1 MRAVRFASLLRIG
14 LVSLLLVASGPAA
27 SADDVPAEAVLAVL
41 PFLDSPE
48 PNRIIVDLAPEGS
61 AKPLRLM
68 LDTGASDSVLTP
80 LVARALGVSIRPHK
94 QDPYRRPT
102 RLGRDLLFYVDSSTS
117 DTGSKTG
124 WEYGLLGG
132 NFLAEYVVEIDFSAR
147 RVRLLDP
154 RRFSVPASISA
165 EDEAVLPLR
174 VVGQRPGVEVA
185 INGVKALLLL
195 DTGAPMSAV
204 VSGKL
209 AERASLASSPAPGWT
224 GGTALGPMAVELGE
238 AKSLRLGPFEFADV
252 LLEVAPNGW
261 YNQVFPENSV
271 IGYDVL
277 APFVLRLDYANQRLW
292 LRRVTRDPLRFG
304 GADVG
309 VYREVGAML
318 GALSGRFTTW
328 LVAPDSVAARRGL
341 RQGDVIEGM
350 VSAAAIAKALRDGEE
365 LTVVRTMNGVGVD
378 TVLEAVAKPSADAAP
393 PRGP

>member
-1 MRAVRFASLLRIG
+1 MRALRSRRP
-14 LVSLLLVASGPAA
+14 LTAVLAALLLLLASPDAR
-27 SADDVPAEAVLAVL
+27 ADEVPAEAVLAVL

-48 PNRIIVDLAPEGS
+48 ANRIIVDLAPEGS

-68 LDTGASDSVLTP
+68 VDTGASHSILTP

-102 RLGRDLLFYVDSSTS
+102 RLGRDLLFFVDASTS

-132 NFLAEYVVEIDFSAR
+132 NFLAEYVVELDFPGR

-154 RRFSVPASISA
+154 KRFEVPASVTTR
-165 EDEAVLPLR
+165 DEAVVPMR
-174 VVGQRPGVEVA
+174 VVGQRPGVEVFL
-185 INGVKALLLL
+185 NGVKAMLLL

-204 VSGKL
+204 ISGEL
-209 AERASLASSPAPGWT
+209 AKRAALTSTPVPGWS

-238 AKSLRLGPFEFADV
+238 AKSLRLGPYEFADV

-271 IGYDVL
+271 IGYDLL

-292 LRRVTRDPLRFG
+292 LRRVTQDPLRFG

-309 VYREVGAML
+309 VYREI
-318 GALSGRFTTW
+318 GALLGPKEGRFTTW
-328 LVAPDSVAARRGL
+328 LVRPDSVAARRGL
-341 RQGDVIEGM
+341 RQDDTIEGM
-350 VSAAAIAKALRDGEE
+350 ASAEAIAKALRTGDE
-365 LTVVRTMNGVGVD
+365 LTVMRTSDGILADV
-378 TVLEAVAKPSADAAP
+378 VLEAREQPTAVSTP
-393 PRGP
+393 PKQP